1 MHTDVRMR
9 ECISLCHDCASIC
22 LETMRHC
29 LEKGGHHAESAH
41 IVLLADCA
49 QICETSAG
57 FMARGSERHAVTCR
71 ACEEICR
78 ACARSCSSM
87 AGDAEMERCAAIC
100 NRCAESCRQMAV

>member
-9 ECISLCHDCASIC
+9 ECISLCQDCASIC

-29 LEKGGHHAESAH
+29 LEKGGRHAEPAH
-41 IVLLADCA
+41 IGILADCA

-57 FMARGSERHAVTCR
+57 FMARGSEHHASTCR
-71 ACEEICR
+71 VCEEICR

-87 AGDAEMERCAAIC
+87 GGDAEMERCAAVC
-100 NRCAESCRQMAV
+100 SRCAESCRQMAG